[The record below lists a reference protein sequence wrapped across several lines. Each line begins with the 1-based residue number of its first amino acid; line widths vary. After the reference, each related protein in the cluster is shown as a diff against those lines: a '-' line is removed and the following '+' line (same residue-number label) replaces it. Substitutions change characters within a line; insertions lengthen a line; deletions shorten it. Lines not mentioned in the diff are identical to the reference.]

1 MGGVICQN
9 NQAEKMLERKNYR
22 VKRERTRTLTTP
34 TFFRAAVMDMSG
46 VEGLG
51 GVDATAVTTVS
62 V

>member
-1 MGGVICQN
+1 
-9 NQAEKMLERKNYR
+9 MLERKNYR